1 MMEAKLSKPRTLI
14 VPSAFKVKLVV
25 CCREVA
31 QGRKPHISN
40 LLHNLALQPEAVDTG
55 HSAALPCRF
64 ITYTLCAV
72 LVRVARVDGVG
83 NLVPTQCHGAQSVG
97 KSATSSGVSGSKFE
111 H

>member
-1 MMEAKLSKPRTLI
+1 MEAKLSKPRTLI

-31 QGRKPHISN
+31 QGRKPHISHRD
-40 LLHNLALQPEAVDTG
+40 LLHNLALQELETVVGTTT
-55 HSAALPCRF
+55 AALPCRF

-97 KSATSSGVSGSKFE
+97 KSASGVSGSKFE